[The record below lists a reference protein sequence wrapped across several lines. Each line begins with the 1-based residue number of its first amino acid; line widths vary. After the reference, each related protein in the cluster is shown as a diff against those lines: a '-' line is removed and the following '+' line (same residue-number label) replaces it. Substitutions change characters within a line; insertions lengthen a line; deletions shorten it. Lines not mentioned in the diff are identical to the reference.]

1 MLKKE
6 KADNVRT
13 VPKLDKITNDLHE
26 ILKRET
32 GDVVEIGRL
41 LTSAKEEVGHGK
53 FLPWLEREFSLSE
66 KTANR
71 YMAAHKFMKEVAGP
85 LLKSDNLADL
95 RLRPSAVY
103 ELVKIQTYGG
113 IADDD
118 GNLHK
123 ITRADLEAVLREAA
137 ENWIGEKRLIEI
149 FRSRHPE
156 TTEADGEIK
165 PEDAGETLRKTTTG
179 EAVPDTE
186 VAGEVADDEAE
197 QTSETPPH
205 PVPKPKSALSAKD
218 EGNLSTFNTIIKNL
232 TRLASGSAEKYAAAT
247 VQTADLETAADFVR
261 AVADLK
267 KKRSAGSSTSADKS
281 AADRKQYYAKDK
293 AA

>member
-1 MLKKE
+1 MGMRPVSDV
-6 KADNVRT
+6 ACYHDN
-13 VPKLDKITNDLHE
+13 ITTFFGHRGGN
-26 ILKRET
+26 
-32 GDVVEIGRL
+32 VV
-41 LTSAKEEVGHGK
+41 SAKQVVDDRVIQGIST
-53 FLPWLEREFSLSE
+53 RAYSISR
-66 KTANR
+66 A
-71 YMAAHKFMKEVAGP
+71 
-85 LLKSDNLADL
+85 S
-95 RLRPSAVY
+95 
-103 ELVKIQTYGG
+103 LVKIQTYGG

-156 TTEADGEIK
+156 ATEADGEIK

-197 QTSETPPH
+197 QSSETPPH

-267 KKRSAGSSTSADKS
+267 KKQGAGSSTSADEL